1 VLSLYVYLRPKLTSV
16 RPIVCFHKQALKNDP
31 RGKIARLMRK
41 YVILRIREALYKC
54 VQLLQYINLY
64 YFRYD
69 SRVQPQAIFDVQINR
84 LRSGFLCCN
93 VSLLRLLENTRLHSA
108 KRSIFSYS
116 ELFRHT

>member
-41 YVILRIREALYKC
+41 YVILRIREALC

-84 LRSGFLCCN
+84 LRTGFLCCN
-93 VSLLRLLENTRLHSA
+93 VSLLRLLENTSLHSA
-108 KRSIFSYS
+108 KRSIRDS